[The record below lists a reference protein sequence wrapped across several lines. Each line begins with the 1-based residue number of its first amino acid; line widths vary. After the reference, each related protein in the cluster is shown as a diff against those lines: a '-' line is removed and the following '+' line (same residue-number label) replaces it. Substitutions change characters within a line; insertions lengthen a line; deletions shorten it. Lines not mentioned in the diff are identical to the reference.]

1 MARAVEAVYQKPTI
15 MAAGAE
21 WYCAVTNP
29 NCLKRAELELLAL
42 GYRAFTPKVR
52 RWVTHARVK
61 KAKERPILGRYLF
74 VEVDHPYQDFD
85 TVRRIN
91 GVETIIANNGR
102 PSPFNRSE
110 VEGLL
115 HRYMAGE
122 WDEVAQGPLPLGAR
136 IRIVESQFDNM
147 LATITK
153 SKGRT
158 HVVKLLDSNTYVKLH
173 ESSVVAA

>member
-1 MARAVEAVYQKPTI
+1 MARAEDAVYQKPAI

-61 KAKERPILGRYLF
+61 KAAEKPILGRYLF
-74 VEVDHPYQDFD
+74 VEVDHPFQDFA
-85 TVRRIN
+85 TVRQIN
-91 GVETIIANNGR
+91 GVEAIISNNGR
-102 PSPFNRSE
+102 PSAFDRFE
-110 VEGLL
+110 VEELL

-122 WDEVAQGPLPLGAR
+122 WDEVAQGSLPIGAR

-158 HVVKLLDSNTYVKLH
+158 HVVKLLGSNTYVKLH
-173 ESSVVAA
+173 ERSVVAA

>member
-1 MARAVEAVYQKPTI
+1 M
-15 MAAGAE
+15 MAGAQ

-29 NCLKRAELELLAL
+29 NCLKRAEMELLAL

-61 KAKERPILGRYLF
+61 KAAEKPILGRYLF
-74 VEVDHPYQDFD
+74 VEVDHPHQNFD
-85 TVRRIN
+85 AVRRIN
-91 GVETIIANNGR
+91 GVEAVISNNGR
-102 PSPFNRSE
+102 PSAFDRLE
-110 VEGLL
+110 VEDLL

-122 WDEVAQGPLPLGAR
+122 WDEVANGLLPLGAR
-136 IRIVESQFDNM
+136 VRIVESQFDNM

-153 SKGRT
+153 SRGRS
-158 HVVKLLDSNTYVKLH
+158 HVVKLLGSNTYVKLH

>member
-1 MARAVEAVYQKPTI
+1 MARAGRTDEYKPTI
-15 MAAGAE
+15 LAAGAE

-29 NCLKRAELELLAL
+29 NCLKRAELELGAL

-74 VEVDHPYQDFD
+74 VEVDHPYQDFA

-91 GVETIIANNGR
+91 GVEAIISNNGR
-102 PSPFNRSE
+102 PSPFNRME

-122 WDEVAQGPLPLGAR
+122 WDEVAKGPLPLGAR

-153 SKGRT
+153 TKGRKI
-158 HVVKLLDSNTYVKLH
+158 VCKLLDSNTYVSML